1 MRNWRTSSIRSSNR
15 AGAMAILTVM
25 MLLLALLSL
34 CLGAEMV
41 NPGKILAELLEGGRD
56 SAAVR
61 IFLYVRL
68 PDIKHGSFRIWEYNT
83 EIYDGDFTGRND
95 ICTAKL
101 FYGISA

>member
-68 PDIKHGSFRIWEYNT
+68 PAPVPACCGRLPGSGRDY
-83 EIYDGDFTGRND
+83 YSRRTGQ
-95 ICTAKL
+95 L
-101 FYGISA
+101 FGGA

>member
-1 MRNWRTSSIRSSNR
+1 MRNWRTSSIRSSNW

-68 PDIKHGSFRIWEYNT
+68 PRTCACLLAGASLAVAGTIIQGVLANSL
-83 EIYDGDFTGRND
+83 
-95 ICTAKL
+95 AAPVL
-101 FYGISA
+101 

>member
-68 PDIKHGSFRIWEYNT
+68 CLPAGGRLPGSGRDY
-83 EIYDGDFTGRND
+83 YSRRTGQLLGG
-95 ICTAKL
+95 A
-101 FYGISA
+101 